1 MHRARL
7 VAAPTPDCRSPT
19 SEADVKAIVYR
30 WMLAGMAAASLFATA
45 AEAQVDMSRSTVIA
59 TSKQMNVPVDGTFK
73 KFSAQL
79 KFDPAKPTAGS
90 ANLNID
96 TSSYDLGDDT
106 YNQQAHGRDWFDTAH
121 FPTATFVSSSIAPAG
136 GANQF
141 KVSGKLTIKG
151 KSQDVVVP
159 VTVTQQSATQT
170 FDGSL
175 SIKRT
180 QYDIGTGEWKDTS
193 VVADDVVIK
202 FHIVAAKK

>member
-1 MHRARL
+1 MTQNTHSST
-7 VAAPTPDCRSPT
+7 V
-19 SEADVKAIVYR
+19 EADLKAIIYR
-30 WMLAGMAAASLFATA
+30 WMLAGLAATSLFVTA
-45 AEAQVDMSRSTVIA
+45 AEAQVDVSRSTVIA

-73 KFSAQL
+73 KFNAQL
-79 KFDPAKPTAGS
+79 NFDPAKPTAGS
-90 ANLNID
+90 ANLSID

-106 YNQQAHGRDWFDTAH
+106 YNQQAHGRDWFDTEH

-159 VTVTQQSATQT
+159 VTVTQQGATQT

-175 SIKRT
+175 PIKRT
-180 QYDIGTGEWKDTS
+180 QFDIGTGEWKDTS
-193 VVADDVVIK
+193 VVADEVVIK